1 MPTNPWLQDFLTD
14 VPQARYFGE
23 LANRR
28 FNPAQSSY
36 WGGQYGNIYNRFQG
50 QLGQTAM
57 RGQVPTQTFGGF
69 LSQYPWKQKWGE
81 LPRWQR
87 GYRESAFS
95 PSMRWLLY

>member
-1 MPTNPWLQDFLTD
+1 MPNNMWQDWLTAE
-14 VPQARYFGE
+14 PRAGYFGE
-23 LANRR
+23 LANKR
-28 FNPAQSSY
+28 FSPTQSSY
-36 WGGQYGNIYNRFQG
+36 WGSQYGNIYNRFLG

-57 RGQVPTQTFGGF
+57 GGGKPTQTFGVF
-69 LSQYPWKQKWGE
+69 LNKYPWQQKWGE